1 MWPTIVVDE
10 LDETVEPHV
19 LDETPTVLSVGRR
32 CMKMGY
38 AFHWMPGKLPFMVTP
53 KQGFVHLQVKDDIP
67 YLVSDG
73 KLRSNRHRPT
83 IDDLKEHFSEVLAM
97 VTNDEANQGG
107 DDENDITP
115 AAVGES
121 AEAEGEHHDGAFDF
135 GPPGGA
141 GPVRPPPVAEEM
153 PVDVGS
159 VPHRHGEAEA
169 HEEEV
174 DEDDPD
180 AGIEVDVYEG
190 SSIKR
195 KVGVLK
201 KDANSIAHLLTHRYR
216 NPFCES
222 CVKAKM
228 RHFRSRTGA
237 FKREV
242 KTFGDLVTFDFVTA
256 SGDHEV
262 EGRYALIIR
271 DIYTGVIMAYP
282 TARRDTDSVVRAIK
296 HFCGRR
302 KIKQVYSD
310 DGPELIN
317 ACVELKLNHDL
328 SLPGRPQNNS
338 LAERTNQFIIDQT
351 SACLVHA
358 GLPTCYWVQ
367 AITRP
372 YPVGKDGFR
381 LMKTSRPPEFT
392 PEEWKMMSKYYT
404 KEEKAEVK
412 GGGKRKEEDPKSKES
427 EISAPAE
434 ARTLQMP
441 SGKRIRAML
450 RNRWG
455 GIEWQYN
462 WGLRKNISKI
472 KNPMDGKHLAE
483 LEWVRIVVN
492 HETKRSA

>member
-1 MWPTIVVDE
+1 
-10 LDETVEPHV
+10 
-19 LDETPTVLSVGRR
+19 
-32 CMKMGY
+32 
-38 AFHWMPGKLPFMVTP
+38 MVTP

-83 IDDLKEHFSEVLAM
+83 IDDLKEHFSEVP
-97 VTNDEANQGG
+97 G
-107 DDENDITP
+107 DGNERRGKSG
-115 AAVGES
+115 AVGES

-190 SSIKR
+190 LSIKR
-195 KVGVLK
+195 KVGVFK

-256 SGDHEV
+256 S
-262 EGRYALIIR
+262 
-271 DIYTGVIMAYP
+271 
-282 TARRDTDSVVRAIK
+282 VR
-296 HFCGRR
+296 
-302 KIKQVYSD
+302 
-310 DGPELIN
+310 E
-317 ACVELKLNHDL
+317 E
-328 SLPGRPQNNS
+328 
-338 LAERTNQFIIDQT
+338 ENQ
-351 SACLVHA
+351 A
-358 GLPTCYWVQ
+358 G
-367 AITRP
+367 IF
-372 YPVGKDGFR
+372 G
-381 LMKTSRPPEFT
+381 
-392 PEEWKMMSKYYT
+392 
-404 KEEKAEVK
+404 
-412 GGGKRKEEDPKSKES
+412 
-427 EISAPAE
+427 
-434 ARTLQMP
+434 
-441 SGKRIRAML
+441 
-450 RNRWG
+450 
-455 GIEWQYN
+455 
-462 WGLRKNISKI
+462 
-472 KNPMDGKHLAE
+472 
-483 LEWVRIVVN
+483 
-492 HETKRSA
+492 